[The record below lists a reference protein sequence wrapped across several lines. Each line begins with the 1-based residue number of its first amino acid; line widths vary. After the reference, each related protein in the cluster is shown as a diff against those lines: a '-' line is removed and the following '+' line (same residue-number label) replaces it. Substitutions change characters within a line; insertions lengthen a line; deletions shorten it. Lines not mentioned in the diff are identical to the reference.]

1 MLVIRRK
8 AGEALLIG
16 DEIEIEILDITPSRV
31 KLGIRLP
38 THIAV
43 IRKEARL
50 ARQQNIEA
58 AAGLTAESIGALASR
73 LRPDP
78 KPE

>member
-1 MLVIRRK
+1 M
-8 AGEALLIG
+8 
-16 DEIEIEILDITPSRV
+16 
-31 KLGIRLP
+31 P